1 MIKKLDIV
9 FLVLLLLL
17 AFGSS
22 WFNLR
27 KYPVLDFREEATV
40 EESEVEKPEDE
51 EPAIPDFAEIRD
63 VKTKKTTFFAF
74 MKELVDAENAR
85 LYQLRL
91 EILALHEK
99 EELRKT
105 ERQRL
110 FEIAGDYRLDWNTIP
125 EETLYGELLNRVD
138 EIPVSLAL
146 VQAANESA
154 WGTSRF
160 ALNANNFF
168 GQWCFTEGCGL
179 VPTRRPEGASFEVR
193 KFDTVADSVRSYMY
207 NLNSNHHYS
216 GLREMR
222 LKLRQQGKPVTGPVL
237 AHGLYSYSIRGGDY
251 VDELITMIAVND
263 LLRYDLAKAEKK
275 TELQDDRRLPE
286 RKFDNKN

>member
-17 AFGSS
+17 ASGSS

-27 KYPVLDFREEATV
+27 KVPILDILEEMVEAEPEEAV
-40 EESEVEKPEDE
+40 RE
-51 EPAIPDFAEIRD
+51 EPAMPDFLAIQD

-74 MKELVDAENAR
+74 MKELVDAENNR

-91 EILALHEK
+91 EIQALQEK
-99 EELRKT
+99 EELRKA

-125 EETLYGELLNRVD
+125 EETLYDELLNRVD

-160 ALNANNFF
+160 AQDANNFF

-179 VPTRRPEGASFEVR
+179 VPTRRAEGATFEVR

-222 LKLRQQGKPVTGPVL
+222 LKLRQQGKPVTGPIL
-237 AHGLYSYSIRGGDY
+237 AHGLYSYSIRGIDY

-263 LLRYDLAKAEKK
+263 LLRYDLEKADKN
-275 TELQDDRRLPE
+275 TVQQDDPQPSE
-286 RKFDNKN
+286 RKSDNSN